1 MNLIEKQIIS
11 ELYEEGSLYSEFGK
25 YIRKSMGFRV
35 FKIPF
40 NGNFMCP
47 NWDGRLDR
55 EGCIYCP
62 NLAKQ
67 FTYESFRPFMDKNI
81 REQVE
86 SQIKHY
92 KSNEKDKA
100 LVYLAFG
107 TNTYMPLDDLRRICD
122 EIFENKDVL
131 GISVGTR
138 PDCLPDEVLD
148 LLGEYADKGHEIWLE
163 IGQQTMHQHTLEKI
177 NRRHGVAECIRVVNE
192 AHKRNIKVLFFVILG
207 LPGET
212 IPEMIETARMISVIG
227 VDAVK
232 IYPLVVMKGT
242 KLEGEYLSGAYRP
255 LSGKE
260 YVNLVTDFIENLDK
274 SVLIQRISKD
284 CGLEIKVAP
293 EWDTYRA
300 KIAPKVEK
308 ELKKRNTNQG
318 SKYKIT
324 LDLSELKPLI

>member
-1 MNLIEKQIIS
+1 MNLIEKQIVDA
-11 ELYEEGSLYSEFGK
+11 LYDEGSLYSEFGK
-25 YIRKSMGFRV
+25 YMRKSLGCRV

-67 FTYESFRPFMDKNI
+67 FTYESFRPFMNMNI
-81 REQVE
+81 INQVE

-92 KSNEKDKA
+92 KTDEKDKA

-107 TNTYMPLDDLRRICD
+107 TNTYMPVNELEKICG
-122 EIFENKDVL
+122 EILKNKDVVGL
-131 GISVGTR
+131 SVGTR

-148 LLGEYADKGHEIWLE
+148 LFGDYVKQGYEIWLE
-163 IGQQTMHQHTLEKI
+163 IGQQTMHYHTLEKI

-192 AHKRNIKVLFFVILG
+192 AHKRGIKVLFFVILG
-207 LPGET
+207 LPHET
-212 IPEMIETARMISVIG
+212 IPEMAETARMISVIG

-242 KLEGEYLSGAYRP
+242 KLAEDYLSGAYTP
-255 LSGKE
+255 LSETE
-260 YVNLVTDFIENLDK
+260 YVHLVSDFLENLDK
-274 SVLIQRISKD
+274 QVLIQRMSKD
-284 CGLEIKVAP
+284 CGLEIKLAP

-300 KIAPKVEK
+300 KIAPRIEK
-308 ELKKRNTNQG
+308 ELKKRNSMQG
-318 SKYKIT
+318 SKYKLT
-324 LDLSELKPLI
+324 LSADELKPLI